1 MVRIELPARGHP
13 AKNFMRDP
21 RYDILFEPVSI
32 GPLTTRNRFYQ
43 VPHCT
48 GMGYRY
54 PQSEAR
60 LRGIKAE
67 GGWGV
72 VSTQE
77 TEIHPSSDLSPYNE
91 ARLWDER
98 DIPALRL
105 MTDAVHEHGSLAA
118 IQLVHNGL
126 HTSNR
131 FSRALP
137 LSPSHAVV
145 DVDDPVHAREMSLH
159 DIAQF
164 RQWHKD
170 AAARACQAGFD
181 IIYVYAGHDMTL
193 LQHFLSIRHNHRTD
207 LYGGS
212 LENRLRLFKEV
223 IADTREV
230 IGQHCAVAVRMAVDE
245 LLGRDGIEY
254 DAEGSDIIEALAEEP
269 DLWDVNLSDWSND
282 SQSSRFSDEGY
293 QEPYT
298 AFVKSLTSKP
308 VVGVGRY
315 TSPDTMVG
323 LINRGHLDLIGAAR
337 PSIADPF
344 LPSKIEQGNINDIR
358 ECIGCNI
365 CITGDNT
372 CVPMR
377 CTQNPSIGE
386 EWRKGWHP
394 EYIAKLKAPEPY
406 LIIGGG
412 PAGLEAARALVQR
425 GAPITLADANTYW
438 GGRVTLE
445 SQLPGLAAWARVRDW
460 RMGQLKQS
468 PKADLYLDSPVT
480 ADDILEYGIAHVVVA
495 TGSSWRR
502 DGVGRAHRRPL
513 PFMLKRAVIT
523 PDDLMQSGTSVIEQ
537 SGPVVIFDDDRFYMA
552 GVLAEMVVTAGFDTV
567 LVTPSATVSAWSDN
581 TLEQSRIQA
590 RLITLGVKIIA
601 LHKLHDWQDDQLS
614 LACVYTDRL
623 QSIACSNLI
632 SVTSKLPTDHLWKA
646 VHERKN
652 DWELAGVQSITRIGD
667 CLSPGLIATACQS
680 GHEFAQSADAGVQGA
695 MQFQR
700 EDIVE
705 FRQ

>member
-1 MVRIELPARGHP
+1 
-13 AKNFMRDP
+13 MRDS
-21 RYDILFEPVSI
+21 RYDVLFEPVQI
-32 GPLTTRNRFYQ
+32 GPVTTRNRFYQ

-60 LRGIKAE
+60 LRGIKAQ

-77 TEIHPSSDLSPYNE
+77 TEIHPSSDLTPANE

-126 HTSNR
+126 HTANR
-131 FSRALP
+131 YSRATP

-164 RQWHKD
+164 RQWHKN
-170 AAARACQAGFD
+170 AASRAREAGFD
-181 IIYVYAGHDMTL
+181 IVYVYAGHDMTL
-193 LQHFLSIRHNHRTD
+193 LQHFLSRRHNHRSD
-207 LYGGS
+207 HYGGS
-212 LENRLRLFKEV
+212 FENRLRLFKEV

-230 IGQHCAVAVRMAVDE
+230 IGQHCAVAVRLAVDE
-245 LLGRDGIEY
+245 LLGRDGIEH
-254 DAEGSDIIEALAEEP
+254 DAEARDIIEALAEEP

-282 SQSSRFSDEGY
+282 SQSSRFSEEGY
-293 QEPYT
+293 QDSYT
-298 AFVKSLTSKP
+298 AFVKTLTTKP

-315 TSPDTMVG
+315 TSPDTMVN
-323 LINRGHLDLIGAAR
+323 LVNRGHLDLIGAAR

-344 LPSKIEQGNINDIR
+344 LPVKIETGNINDIR

-386 EWRKGWHP
+386 EWRSGWHP
-394 EYIAKLKAPEPY
+394 EYISRLKVPEPY

-425 GAPITLADANTYW
+425 GSSVTLAEANTYW

-460 RMGQLKQS
+460 RMGQLQQS
-468 PKADLYLDSPVT
+468 PKASMYLDSALT
-480 ADDILEYGIAHVVVA
+480 ADDILDYDNAHIVIA
-495 TGSSWRR
+495 TGSTWRR
-502 DGVGRAHRRPL
+502 DGVGRSHRTPL
-513 PFMLKRAVIT
+513 PFMGNNTVLT
-523 PDDLMQSGTSVIEQ
+523 PDDLLSSGISAIKRK
-537 SGPVVIFDDDRFYMA
+537 GPVVIFDDDRFYMG
-552 GVLAEMVVTAGFDTV
+552 GVLAELIVRAGFETV
-567 LVTPSATVSAWSDN
+567 LVTPTATASSWTDN
-581 TLEQSRIQA
+581 TLEQSRIQS
-590 RLITLGVKIIA
+590 RLITLGVRIIA
-601 LHKLHDWQDDQLS
+601 LHTLSDWQNDQLTLS
-614 LACVYTDRL
+614 CVYTSRH
-623 QSIACSNLI
+623 QSIDCTTLVSA
-632 SVTSKLPTDHLWKA
+632 TSSTPNDALWNALKKR
-646 VHERKN
+646 EP
-652 DWELAGVQSITRIGD
+652 DWALAGIRSVTRIGD
-667 CLSPGLIATACQS
+667 CLSPGIIATACHS
-680 GHEFAQSADAGVQGA
+680 GHAFAQSAGA
-695 MQFQR
+695 QAQAEQTFSR
-700 EDIVE
+700 EDVMLIQKNE
-705 FRQ
+705 KAD

>member
-1 MVRIELPARGHP
+1 
-13 AKNFMRDP
+13 MRDP
-21 RYDILFEPVSI
+21 RYDVLFEPVSI
-32 GPLTTRNRFYQ
+32 GPVSTRNRFYQ

-131 FSRALP
+131 FSRAQP
-137 LSPSHAVV
+137 LAPSHAVV
-145 DVDDPVHAREMSLH
+145 DVDDPVNAREMSLH

-164 RQWHKD
+164 RQWHRD
-170 AAARACQAGFD
+170 AASRACQAGFD
-181 IIYVYAGHDMTL
+181 IVYVYAGHDMTL
-193 LQHFLSIRHNHRTD
+193 LQHFLSTRHNHRSD
-207 LYGGS
+207 HYGGNF
-212 LENRLRLFKEV
+212 ENRLRLFKEV

-230 IGQHCAVAVRMAVDE
+230 IGQHCAVAVRLAVDE
-245 LLGRDGIEY
+245 LLGSDGIEHSV
-254 DAEGSDIIEALAEEP
+254 EGRDIIEALAEEP

-282 SQSSRFSDEGY
+282 SQSSRFSGEGF
-293 QEPYT
+293 QDSYT
-298 AFVKSLTSKP
+298 AFVKTLTSKP

-315 TSPDTMVG
+315 TSPDTMVK
-323 LINRGHLDLIGAAR
+323 LINSGHLDLIGAAR

-365 CITGDNT
+365 CIIGDNT
-372 CVPMR
+372 SVPMR

-386 EWRKGWHP
+386 EWRRGWHP
-394 EYIAKLKAPEPY
+394 EYIPTLNAPEPY
-406 LIIGGG
+406 LIVGGG

-425 GAPITLADANTYW
+425 GATVTVADAKTYW
-438 GGRVTLE
+438 GGRITLE
-445 SQLPGLAAWARVRDW
+445 SELPGLSAWARVRDW
-460 RMGQLKQS
+460 RMGQLQTS
-468 PKADLYLDSPVT
+468 PHASMYLDSALT
-480 ADDILEYGIAHVVVA
+480 ADDIIDYGIAHVAIA
-495 TGSSWRR
+495 TGASWRR

-513 PFMLKRAVIT
+513 PFMLNKPVLT
-523 PDDLMQSGTSVIEQ
+523 PDDLLRSGTSAITQ

-552 GVLAEMVVTAGFDTV
+552 GVLAEMTIAAGIDTV
-567 LVTPSATVSAWSDN
+567 LITPSATASSWTDN
-581 TLEQSRIQA
+581 TLEQSRIQS
-590 RLITLGVKIIA
+590 RLITLGVRIIP
-601 LHKLHDWQDDQLS
+601 LHKLHDWQHDQLI
-614 LACVYTDRL
+614 LACVYTKQL
-623 QSIACSNLI
+623 QHISCNTLI
-632 SVTSKLPTDHLWKA
+632 SVTSRLPNESLWSSLM
-646 VHERKN
+646 EREYE
-652 DWELAGVQSITRIGD
+652 WESAGIQSVTRIGD

-680 GHEFAQSADAGVQGA
+680 GHAFAQSAGKNEQNE
-695 MQFQR
+695 QSFLR
-700 EDIVE
+700 EDIIQGV
-705 FRQ
+705 